1 MSKTTVSLMAACL
14 LVCAGCSTPQP
25 VPVVVLPSPPQRLME
40 SPPPLERLPDSN
52 EPVGLVETL
61 TSVTRNYRAY
71 HLVAERLRALQAW
84 VREQS
89 AVVP

>member
-1 MSKTTVSLMAACL
+1 MAACL

-25 VPVVVLPSPPQRLME
+25 APVVVLPSPHPTLMV
-40 SPPPLERLPDSN
+40 PPEQLERLPDSN

-61 TSVTRNYRAY
+61 TSVTRNYRSY

-84 VREQS
+84 VREQT

>member
-1 MSKTTVSLMAACL
+1 MSKIAASLMAACL

-25 VPVVVLPSPPQRLME
+25 APAVVLPSPPARLME
-40 SPPPLERLPDSN
+40 PAPDLERLPDSP
-52 EPVGLVETL
+52 EPIGLVETL

-84 VREQS
+84 VREQA

>member
-1 MSKTTVSLMAACL
+1 MSKTTASLMAACL
-14 LVCAGCSTPQP
+14 LASAGCSTPQP
-25 VPVVVLPSPPQRLME
+25 VPVVALPTPPAMLMAQPE
-40 SPPPLERLPDSN
+40 QLERLPDSN

-61 TSVTRNYRAY
+61 TSVTRNYRSY

-84 VREQS
+84 VREQT

>member
-1 MSKTTVSLMAACL
+1 MSKITASLMAACL

-40 SPPPLERLPDSN
+40 PAPDLERLPDSN

-61 TSVTRNYRAY
+61 TVVTRNYRAY

-84 VREQS
+84 VRGQTD
-89 AVVP
+89 VVP

>member
-1 MSKTTVSLMAACL
+1 MD
-14 LVCAGCSTPQP
+14 
-25 VPVVVLPSPPQRLME
+25 
-40 SPPPLERLPDSN
+40 PPPNLERLPDST
-52 EPVGLVETL
+52 EPIGLVETL